1 MGYPSS
7 FCSACG
13 YVSSKV
19 RCIISCFSGANGIH
33 RPDPSGFE
41 GLQYEA
47 LCEGGYPGAPEER
60 EEVPFLDWN
69 KALSLMEMVSELVR
83 VGLREW
89 LEQHY
94 IKRLERVS

>member
-1 MGYPSS
+1 MWRWTASETRVG
-7 FCSACG
+7 
-13 YVSSKV
+13 V
-19 RCIISCFSGANGIH
+19 RCGIH

-41 GLQYEA
+41 GLQYET

-60 EEVPFLDWN
+60 EEVPFLNWS
-69 KALSLMEMVSELVR
+69 KALSLIEMVGELVG

-94 IKRLERVS
+94 IERLERMS